1 MRLIVSGSASLTV
14 KTSEEWESITGYRIL
29 ERYGS
34 TEIGLGL
41 SNPYVES
48 ADRKRL
54 AGAVGRPYG
63 NTLVRIVEPH
73 DDKDVDSK
81 HVLIE
86 SDSNEDRVFRL
97 GKDKRYFGELQIKG
111 DMVFREYLNKPKQ
124 TKETFSDDGWF
135 KSGKRAFFFNNLHFV
150 FK

>member
-1 MRLIVSGSASLTV
+1 MASGSASLTV
-14 KTSEEWESITGYRIL
+14 KTSEEWERITGYRIL

-41 SNPYVES
+41 SNPYRET
-48 ADRKRL
+48 ATKKRL

-63 NTLVRIVEPH
+63 NTTVRIVEPH
-73 DDKDVDSK
+73 DDTDADSK

-86 SDSNEDRVFRL
+86 SDPESDRIIKK
-97 GKDKRYFGELQIKG
+97 GQDSRYFGELQVKG

-124 TKETFSDDGWF
+124 TKETFSEDGWF
-135 KSGKRAFFFNNLHFV
+135 KTGKLV
-150 FK
+150 